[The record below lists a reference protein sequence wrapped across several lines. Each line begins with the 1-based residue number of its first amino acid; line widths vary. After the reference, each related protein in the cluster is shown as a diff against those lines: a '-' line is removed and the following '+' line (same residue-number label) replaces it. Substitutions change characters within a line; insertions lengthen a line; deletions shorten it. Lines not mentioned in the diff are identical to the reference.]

1 MYFYGH
7 KINLFCHSQFFR
19 HLQEPSLW
27 GKCQTQSD
35 CKWLGRLSTNK
46 KYENKIFYVKYRR
59 FLRGWEDFLGMKI
72 MRRQISLKLSGT
84 YHLKACIHIYC
95 AD

>member
-46 KYENKIFYVKYRR
+46 KYEKNILCQIQKVFAWLGRLSRNENYETTNIF
-59 FLRGWEDFLGMKI
+59 
-72 MRRQISLKLSGT
+72 
-84 YHLKACIHIYC
+84 KA
-95 AD
+95 